1 MAFEKVKIFKGE
13 KNSGIILIH
22 GWTANPRQFYSLA
35 KMLNKAGY
43 WVFLPLLSGH
53 GTKPEDLERMR
64 WQVWL
69 NDVIENIDFVNNGYN
84 FDQVF
89 LGGISLG
96 GNLSLLASLERK
108 IDGIFLLGTP
118 VHLKNHFWLWIG
130 SKILLLFK
138 KYVIKKYPKNTA
150 SSIPGNHSYAKFSIR
165 SGRECLR
172 AIRRSALKLHK
183 VTAPVLIIQTNTD
196 YLVAKYSPWV
206 IYNRIKSKIK
216 KLQWIQSK
224 HSSHTLIRSETKD
237 FFSVIYNFILELEHK
252 QEDKIK

>member
-1 MAFEKVKIFKGE
+1 MVFEENKVFEGK
-13 KNSGIILIH
+13 KNIGIILIH
-22 GWTANPRQFYSLA
+22 GWTANPRQFYGLA

-43 WVFLPLLSGH
+43 WVFIPLLSGH
-53 GTKPEDLERMR
+53 GTKPEDLETLV

-69 NDVIENIDFVNNGYN
+69 NDVVKSIDFVKNGYN

-118 VHLKNHFWLWIG
+118 VHIKNHFWVWIG
-130 SKILLLFK
+130 SKILSFFK
-138 KYVIKKYPKNTA
+138 KYVVKKYPKNVGEVV
-150 SSIPGNHSYAKFSIR
+150 PENHSYEKFPVR
-165 SGRECLR
+165 SGRECLK
-172 AIRRSALKLHK
+172 AIRKSALKLHK
-183 VTAPVLIIQTNTD
+183 ITAPVLIIQTNTD

-206 IYNRIKSKIK
+206 IYNQIKSKIK

-224 HSSHTLIRSETKD
+224 HNSHTLTKEETRD
-237 FFSVIYNFILELEHK
+237 FFSVIYNFILNLEK
-252 QEDKIK
+252 RQENETK